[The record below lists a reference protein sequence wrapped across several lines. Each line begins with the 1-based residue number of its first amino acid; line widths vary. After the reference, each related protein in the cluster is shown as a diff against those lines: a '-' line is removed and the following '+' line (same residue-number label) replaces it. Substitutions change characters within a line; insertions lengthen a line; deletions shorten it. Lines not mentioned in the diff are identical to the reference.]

1 MKENILM
8 IEDEENIRDILNYSL
23 KNEGYSIKEASTG
36 EEGIEIIENINID
49 LIILDLMLPG
59 ISGYDVCREINP
71 NYKIPIIMLTAKNDI
86 VDKVIGLELGADDYI
101 TKPFDIR
108 EVIAR
113 VKVCLRRIK
122 ELDKQSHPDNHEK
135 SEENI
140 IQITDDIKIFV
151 NSREVFKD
159 QKIINLKPKEYDLLY
174 FLARNK
180 NIVFSRNQLLD
191 DIWGYDFLGD
201 SRTVDVHIQR
211 IRKKLGV
218 TGKNSIIKTV
228 FGVGY
233 KMI

>member
-1 MKENILM
+1 MKENILI

-23 KNEGYSIKEASTG
+23 NNEGYSIKEASTG
-36 EEGIEIIENINID
+36 EEGIKIIENSNID

-113 VKVCLRRIK
+113 IKVCLRRIK
-122 ELDKQSHPDNHEK
+122 ELDKQYYEDKNGEDSQNIMKID
-135 SEENI
+135 EN
-140 IQITDDIKIFV
+140 IKIFID
-151 NSREVFKD
+151 SREIFKD
-159 QKIINLKPKEYDLLY
+159 EEIINLKPKEYDLLY

-180 NIVFSRNQLLD
+180 NIVFSREQLLD

-201 SRTVDVHIQR
+201 SRTVDVHVQR

>member
-1 MKENILM
+1 M
-8 IEDEENIRDILNYSL
+8 
-23 KNEGYSIKEASTG
+23 
-36 EEGIEIIENINID
+36 
-49 LIILDLMLPG
+49 
-59 ISGYDVCREINP
+59 
-71 NYKIPIIMLTAKNDI
+71 
-86 VDKVIGLELGADDYI
+86 
-101 TKPFDIR
+101 
-108 EVIAR
+108 
-113 VKVCLRRIK
+113 
-122 ELDKQSHPDNHEK
+122 DKQSHPDNHEK